1 MATVFGRSLLLLA
14 LGTTH
19 GLAVAPSLPS
29 LRRAAAPRIA
39 AAKIAAPRHAPPRAV
54 AAEAAA
60 AAVLGPRWLSLLP
73 PLVTLGASVAMRQVV
88 LAMLLGIWSGALLLN
103 EGNPLIAGMRTF
115 DYYFV
120 GAFISAEHAGVVL
133 FTLLLGGT
141 IGLVQKSGGA
151 LGLANLV
158 RGLFTSRRSGS
169 LSTMGLG
176 SLLFFDDYSSILI
189 VGNSLRPLVAAVGLS
204 AAKFAYI
211 AHVMGV
217 VLASLAPLSSWVGLQ
232 IGYIGGAYEQL
243 AALPAVGGGAAAALA
258 TADPFL
264 GFVRTIPYRFF
275 PLSILAFLIAGALS
289 GKDFGPMLDEEKR
302 AVTIGGGGGVAAME
316 AEAAEE
322 AEAAAGE
329 LDPKPGTPLR
339 AVNALLPFGVVMV
352 TAFCGMVYQGQVAI
366 AALPASQ
373 AVEPTLVN
381 CLRFADSVAALIW
394 GSAAGWL
401 ASLGC
406 VLGQRL
412 LSLGEAMEAW
422 TAGTK
427 EVLEPVF
434 VLLLAW
440 ALGAVIADVGTA
452 EFLASALQGGLPAW
466 SLPALISV
474 ICFAISFACGSSF
487 GTCGIVFPLVGPLA
501 WQLSGGDMGFLHQ
514 CFGAIFGA
522 STFGNI
528 CSPISDTSI
537 LTVLATRCDLA
548 THIRTILPYAAL
560 AGVVSLVFG
569 DLAVGLGLYGPTAA
583 LAACAAVLATFKLV
597 VGRKAD
603 EVEAAPAVPTEVA

>member
-1 MATVFGRSLLLLA
+1 MW
-14 LGTTH
+14 
-19 GLAVAPSLPS
+19 
-29 LRRAAAPRIA
+29 RRR
-39 AAKIAAPRHAPPRAV
+39 
-54 AAEAAA
+54 AA

-103 EGNPLIAGMRTF
+103 AGNPLIAGMRTF

-232 IGYIGGAYEQL
+232 TGTLAAREQL
-243 AALPAVGGGAAAALA
+243 AALPAVGGGAAAAPPPPTPSSA
-258 TADPFL
+258 SCARSRTASSRFDPR
-264 GFVRTIPYRFF
+264 VPHRRR
-275 PLSILAFLIAGALS
+275 AGDE
-289 GKDFGPMLDEEKR
+289 DFGPMLDEEKR
-302 AVTIGGGGGVAAME
+302 AVTIGGGGVMAME

-322 AEAAAGE
+322 AERRRRV
-329 LDPKPGTPLR
+329 DPGGVLR
-339 AVNALLPFGVVMV
+339 AVNALLPTGVVMV

-603 EVEAAPAVPTEVA
+603 EVDAVS

>member
-1 MATVFGRSLLLLA
+1 MGVVCSL
-14 LGTTH
+14 
-19 GLAVAPSLPS
+19 
-29 LRRAAAPRIA
+29 
-39 AAKIAAPRHAPPRAV
+39 APPRWP
-54 AAEAAA
+54 AAD
-60 AAVLGPRWLSLLP
+60 R
-73 PLVTLGASVAMRQVV
+73 
-88 LAMLLGIWSGALLLN
+88 
-103 EGNPLIAGMRTF
+103 
-115 DYYFV
+115 D
-120 GAFISAEHAGVVL
+120 
-133 FTLLLGGT
+133 
-141 IGLVQKSGGA
+141 
-151 LGLANLV
+151 
-158 RGLFTSRRSGS
+158 RR
-169 LSTMGLG
+169 
-176 SLLFFDDYSSILI
+176 
-189 VGNSLRPLVAAVGLS
+189 
-204 AAKFAYI
+204 
-211 AHVMGV
+211 
-217 VLASLAPLSSWVGLQ
+217 
-232 IGYIGGAYEQL
+232 AYEQSQRSCWRRRCR
-243 AALPAVGGGAAAALA
+243 ALA

-289 GKDFGPMLDEEKR
+289 GKDFGPMLDEENR

-440 ALGAVIADVGTA
+440 AWGAVIADVGTA
-452 EFLASALQGGLPAW
+452 EVVASAPQGAAGV
-466 SLPALISV
+466 SFALISV

-487 GTCGIVFPLVGPLA
+487 GTCGMSSRSSACSRQP
-501 WQLSGGDMGFLHQ
+501 SGGHGPPPAWRDLRRVDLQHLLADLGHVDPR
-514 CFGAIFGA
+514 
-522 STFGNI
+522 
-528 CSPISDTSI
+528 CSPPAATS
-537 LTVLATRCDLA
+537 
-548 THIRTILPYAAL
+548 
-560 AGVVSLVFG
+560 
-569 DLAVGLGLYGPTAA
+569 
-583 LAACAAVLATFKLV
+583 
-597 VGRKAD
+597 
-603 EVEAAPAVPTEVA
+603 PA